1 MSAPSPPVRRPSSPP
16 VSPVAPRP
24 VPQTEAGPA
33 RSPELREAG
42 RRARAAAL
50 ATVATVA
57 TALTLGGLMVG
68 GAWAAP
74 MLVALAATGTAAVAA
89 ALARLP
95 GSVVVVAAWVGGI
108 VVCTALFAP
117 GRALL
122 GGFVPTPAS
131 LADLRVL
138 VDAGVTV
145 SRSAV
150 PPVVVGPELQAL
162 VAVAMVHVCVVV
174 IATSAWLGQSSL
186 AGLPLMLVVFVAAAL
201 APSGLAAAPF
211 LVAAAGYLLLTLT
224 DADRRVAR
232 WGPLLRRRSEGSRA
246 ASAPV
251 AGSYVPQAAA
261 VGAVAL
267 AASVVVPALVPT
279 MGEDNLAEAL
289 QDRFGQG
296 GVQRVQTVNP
306 FLDLRRDLTQPE
318 DVVVLEYATDDPS
331 PDPLRIVTADVFDG
345 VTWQPSEPQLPVSQT
360 VDRGLPPPP
369 GTAPDVLAAAE
380 TVTTQISVTGLDQ
393 RYLPLP
399 YPATR
404 VEIDG
409 TWLYDPETLNV
420 LSGTDTTLDKR
431 YVVESLDVRPAAEA
445 LRATAPPPAALL
457 ERYGP
462 VLPDTPAV
470 VAETAATVT
479 AQASSD
485 YERALALQQFFRS
498 DGGFVYSLEAPESGG
513 LDVMTAFLEQR
524 QGYCVQ
530 FASTMAVMARTL
542 GIPSRVA
549 VGFLP
554 GEETGPGVRQ
564 VGIRDA
570 HAWPELY
577 FEGAGW
583 VRFEPTPSTRTGGSP
598 EWAQPETPEA
608 PPPSVAAPAPSVEAA
623 PEPRPVPTPAVT
635 SGTEPAG
642 SPLGRILQV
651 AGLTALALALITVL
665 AAAPRAWR
673 DLHDRLRWRRAGSDP
688 GARAGVAWLVMRERL
703 ADLGH
708 RPPAGTAREQAAAL
722 IAAEEPDLAARKA
735 LDRVVAAVERAWF
748 ASAPAPAPTLEAD
761 VATVVS
767 GVDRQ
772 RGRWQ
777 SRRARWLPSPVP
789 WRGPESGDVPWD
801 AATWEAI
808 ATGDAGPGW
817 QSLRTGGGERV
828 GS

>member
-1 MSAPSPPVRRPSSPP
+1 MI
-16 VSPVAPRP
+16 
-24 VPQTEAGPA
+24 
-33 RSPELREAG
+33 
-42 RRARAAAL
+42 
-50 ATVATVA
+50 
-57 TALTLGGLMVG
+57 G

-74 MLVALAATGTAAVAA
+74 LLVALAATGTAAVAGS
-89 ALARLP
+89 LARLP
-95 GSVVVVAAWVGGI
+95 GSFVVIVAWLGGL
-108 VVCTALFAP
+108 VVCTALFTP
-117 GRALL
+117 DRALL

-131 LADLRVL
+131 LLDLRAL
-138 VDAGVTV
+138 VDAGITVT
-145 SRSAV
+145 RSAV
-150 PPVVVGPELQAL
+150 PPVAVGPELQAL
-162 VAVAMVHVCVVV
+162 VAVAMVQVCVVV
-174 IATSAWLGQSSL
+174 IATSAWLGHSGL
-186 AGLPLMLVVFVAAAL
+186 AGLPLMLVLFVAAAL
-201 APSGLAAAPF
+201 APGGLSAGAF

-232 WGPLLRRRSEGSRA
+232 WGPLLRRRSESAGA

-251 AGSYVPQAAA
+251 AASYVPQAAA

-267 AASVVVPALVPT
+267 VASVVVPSLVPA
-279 MGEDNLAEAL
+279 MRGDNLAEAL

-318 DVVVLEYATDDPS
+318 DVVVLEYATDDPG

-345 VTWQPSEPQLPVSQT
+345 VTWQPSEPQLPVTQT
-360 VDRGLPPPP
+360 VDGGLPPPP
-369 GTAPDVLAAAE
+369 GAAPAVLAASG
-380 TVTTQISVTGLDQ
+380 TVTTQISVTTLDQ

-404 VEIDG
+404 VEVDG

-420 LSGTDTTLDKR
+420 LSGTDTTLGKR
-431 YVVESLDVRPAAEA
+431 YVVESLDVRPDVAT
-445 LRATAPPPAALL
+445 LRAAAPPAPALL
-457 ERYGP
+457 ERYGAVP
-462 VLPDTPAV
+462 TDTPPV
-470 VAETAATVT
+470 VAETAAAVT
-479 AQASSD
+479 AEASSD
-485 YERALALQQFFRS
+485 YDRAVALQQFFRA
-498 DGGFVYSLEAPESGG
+498 DGGFTYSLDAPESGG

-524 QGYCVQ
+524 RGYCVQ

-577 FEGAGW
+577 FDGVGW
-583 VRFEPTPSTRTGGSP
+583 VRFEPTPSARTGGSP
-598 EWAQPETPEA
+598 EWAQPATPEA
-608 PPPSVAAPAPSVEAA
+608 PAPSAAAPAPSAEAA
-623 PEPRPVPTPAVT
+623 PEPRPVPTPGAAAET
-635 SGTEPAG
+635 PAAA
-642 SPLGRILQV
+642 SPLGRVLRT
-651 AGLTALALALITVL
+651 AGATALALAVLTVL

-708 RPPAGTAREQAAAL
+708 RPPAGTAREQAAAV
-722 IAAEEPDLAARKA
+722 IAAEEPDAAGREA

-748 ASAPAPAPTLEAD
+748 APVPASAPTLEAD

-767 GVDRQ
+767 GVARQ

-777 SRRARWLPSPVP
+777 RLRARWLPAPVP
-789 WRGPESGDVPWD
+789 WRGPEHDGGVAWDV
-801 AATWEAI
+801 
-808 ATGDAGPGW
+808 AGTEDT
-817 QSLRTGGGERV
+817 RERV
-828 GS
+828 RG